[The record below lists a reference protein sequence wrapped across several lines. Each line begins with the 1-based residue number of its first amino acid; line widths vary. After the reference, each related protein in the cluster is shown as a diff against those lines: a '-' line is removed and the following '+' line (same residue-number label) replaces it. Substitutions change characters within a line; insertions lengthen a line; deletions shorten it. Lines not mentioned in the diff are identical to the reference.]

1 MFKKIVVGGL
11 SSLTLSLVLVI
22 GGQAQGNGQR
32 QGGPPAPAAPKPD
45 NPQSLAHIDAARR
58 LAGTDPFLKNPF
70 DFFCIPANT
79 RANNANAP
87 ELEPTKIFDNV
98 YAVGNSETTVYAVTT
113 SDGIL
118 LFDSGYE
125 NRVESVVV
133 PGLRQLGLDPANVK
147 LIVLGHGHAD
157 HFGGAKYFQETF
169 GTRIA
174 LSAADWDLI
183 WPSNPPANQ
192 NANQANQ
199 AKPRRDVVVAEGQ
212 PITLGDLKITVVE
225 IPGHTRGSLGFIF
238 PVKDQGRTR
247 MAGLF
252 GGTILAVDR
261 ITTEG
266 LNQYVASIAHY
277 VAAAKT
283 MNVEAEF
290 QNHPIFDGAPD
301 KLARLKA
308 LKSGDTNPYVVGNDR
323 YIRMWNIVSECI
335 QAEIARRPP
344 AVAN

>member
-1 MFKKIVVGGL
+1 MFRKIAGGGL
-11 SSLTLSLVLVI
+11 SSLLVCVALVI
-22 GGQAQGNGQR
+22 FGEAQGNGQR
-32 QGGPPAPAAPKPD
+32 QGGPAAPAAPKPD

-98 YAVGNSETTVYAVTT
+98 YALGNSETTVYAVTT
-113 SDGIL
+113 TDGIL

-133 PGLRQLGLDPANVK
+133 PGLRKLGLDPANVK

-157 HFGGAKYFQETF
+157 HFGGAKYFQDTF
-169 GTRIA
+169 STRIA
-174 LSAADWDLI
+174 LSAADWDQI
-183 WPSNPPANQ
+183 WPANPPANQ
-192 NANQANQ
+192 NPNQANQ
-199 AKPRRDVVVAEGQ
+199 ARPRRDVIVAEGR

-225 IPGHTRGSLGFIF
+225 IPGHTRGSLAFIF
-238 PVKDQGRTR
+238 PVKDHGRTR
-247 MAGLF
+247 TAGLF

-261 ITTEG
+261 ITTDG

-277 VAAAKT
+277 VDTAKKT
-283 MNVEAEF
+283 KVEVEF

-308 LKSGDTNPYVVGNDR
+308 MKSGDTNPYLVGNDR

-344 AVAN
+344 AGAN

>member
-1 MFKKIVVGGL
+1 
-11 SSLTLSLVLVI
+11 
-22 GGQAQGNGQR
+22 
-32 QGGPPAPAAPKPD
+32 
-45 NPQSLAHIDAARR
+45 
-58 LAGTDPFLKNPF
+58 
-70 DFFCIPANT
+70 
-79 RANNANAP
+79 
-87 ELEPTKIFDNV
+87 
-98 YAVGNSETTVYAVTT
+98 VTT

-277 VAAAKT
+277 VAAAKK

-301 KLARLKA
+301 KLARLKT